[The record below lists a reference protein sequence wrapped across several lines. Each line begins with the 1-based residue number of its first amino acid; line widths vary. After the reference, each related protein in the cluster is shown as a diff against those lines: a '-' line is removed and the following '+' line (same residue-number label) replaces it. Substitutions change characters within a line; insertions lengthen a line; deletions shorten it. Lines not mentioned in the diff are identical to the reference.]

1 LLEKLKKVESD
12 LTENNRWNSSSEA
25 LNWLNT
31 HHSRNKKGL
40 GFVTRCTINP
50 VNKKY
55 VGFQE
60 NIICFH
66 CGKTSHYRYKCPLR
80 KNAMERSMLYVKQI
94 WVRKDELT
102 STSKKVG
109 PKWIWIPKTNT

>member
-1 LLEKLKKVESD
+1 MKIINCVKNLKRPNLTSLRTGVETVPQKL
-12 LTENNRWNSSSEA
+12 A
-25 LNWLNT
+25 LKWLNT

-40 GFVTRCTINP
+40 GFVTRRTINP

-55 VGFQE
+55 VGLQE

-66 CGKTSHYRYKCPLR
+66 CGKIGHYRYTYLLR

-94 WVRKDELT
+94 
-102 STSKKVG
+102 
-109 PKWIWIPKTNT
+109 